1 MPTKPHSFAIAI
13 CAAVGLAFGAPAATG
28 LPATLESKAKV
39 AFADIAKAK
48 AALNTGNTK
57 RSQSLLAKSEG
68 LLKTVLDRA
77 PATESSSSNPA
88 AAQQSTS
95 PVSEAESEAAK
106 LDPSLA
112 AKLGA
117 RSENAPS
124 ANADA
129 GTQTPAAA
137 SNRPNLTSTIS
148 ELESAYQKVTLART
162 LLKAGNSSKAKSIL
176 DEIPSSPVGLL
187 KSASGL

>member
-1 MPTKPHSFAIAI
+1 MMPTKRRSFAIAI
-13 CAAVGLAFGAPAATG
+13 CAAAGLAFGVPAATG

-48 AALNTGNTK
+48 AALNAGNTK
-57 RSQSLLAKSEG
+57 TSQSLLAKSEG

-77 PATESSSSNPA
+77 PATGSSNPA

-117 RSENAPS
+117 PSENAPN

-129 GTQTPAAA
+129 GTQAPTAA
-137 SNRPNLTSTIS
+137 SSRPNLTSTIS
-148 ELESAYQKVTLART
+148 EIESAYQKVTLART

-176 DEIPSSPVGLL
+176 DEIPSSPLGLL
-187 KSASGL
+187 KSRSGL